1 MPGTGTIVNAV
12 LVIAGSLIG
21 LLLKK
26 AIPQRL
32 KESMV
37 QALALSTMTIGIT
50 GIVNA
55 SSTVTDGGKLS
66 GNYTILMVLSMAIG
80 TFIGELINIERHL
93 DNMGEFFQKRF
104 SQNRDNSTFAQGF
117 VTASLVFCV
126 GSMAILGSLNDGIL
140 RDPTILI
147 TKSLLDMI
155 MSVVF
160 ASTLGIGV
168 MFSAVTVVVY
178 QGLITLCA
186 SILSPLLTQ
195 TVVAQM
201 SFVGSILITG
211 IGLNFLYKPKLKLAN
226 MLPAMFIPI
235 VWYIINHFAGG
246 IF

>member
-1 MPGTGTIVNAV
+1 MPGIGTIVNAV
-12 LVIAGSLIG
+12 LVIAGSLVG

-26 AIPQRL
+26 AIPGRL

-37 QALALSTMTIGIT
+37 QALALATMTIGIT
-50 GIVNA
+50 GIINA
-55 SSTVTDGGKLS
+55 SSTVIDGGKLS

-93 DNMGEFFQKRF
+93 DNLGEFFQKKF
-104 SQNRDNSTFAQGF
+104 SKNRDNSTFAQGF

-140 RDPTILI
+140 HDPTILI

-168 MFSAVTVVVY
+168 MFSAVTVVIY

-186 SILSPLLTQ
+186 SILSPLLTEM
-195 TVVAQM
+195 VVAQM
-201 SFVGSILITG
+201 SFIGSILIMG

-226 MLPAMFIPI
+226 MLPAMFIPL
-235 VWYIINHFAGG
+235 VWYIFNHFAGG

>member
-12 LVIAGSLIG
+12 LVITGSLVG

-26 AIPQRL
+26 AIPERL

-37 QALALSTMTIGIT
+37 QALALATMTIGIT
-50 GIVNA
+50 GIINA
-55 SSTVTDGGKLS
+55 SSTVTNGGKLS

-80 TFIGELINIERHL
+80 TFIGELINIDRRL
-93 DNMGEFFQKRF
+93 DNMGQFFQKKF
-104 SQNRDNSTFAQGF
+104 SEDSKSSTFAQGF

-140 RDPTILI
+140 HDPTILI

-186 SILSPLLTQ
+186 SILSPLLTE

-211 IGLNFLYKPKLKLAN
+211 IGLNFLYEPKLKLAN
-226 MLPAMFIPI
+226 MLPAMFIPL